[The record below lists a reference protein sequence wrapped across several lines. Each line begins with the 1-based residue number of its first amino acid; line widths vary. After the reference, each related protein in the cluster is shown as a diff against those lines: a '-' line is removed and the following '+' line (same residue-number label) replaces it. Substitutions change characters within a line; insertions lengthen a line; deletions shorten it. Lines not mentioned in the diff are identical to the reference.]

1 VNPEYQ
7 KHGRYFAQT
16 PPGLEELAVEELA
29 EIGAV
34 EPRAGY
40 RALAF
45 EADKATLYRINLRT
59 RLCTHVLAPLLTFDC
74 HSDKYL
80 HRTAMQKIDWD
91 SLMDVDGTLGGASV
105 TGSGQ
110 FLTGTGDASGLK
122 LEIIGGAT
130 GDRGSVVFG
139 RGIADQIFS
148 LLDGYLGTDNLIDAR
163 TDGINN
169 RIDDI
174 NDSRETLARRMAS
187 LEARYLKQF
196 SALDAL
202 LGQMQATSS
211 YLTSQLAALPG
222 AYKPKTS

>member
-1 VNPEYQ
+1 MNPEYQ

-80 HRTAMQKIDWD
+80 HHTAMQKIEWD
-91 SLMDVDGTLGGASV
+91 TLMDVDGTLAVAANVSQSNIRHSQFAAQRLKDAICDQFRDRTGRRPSVDRHSPDLSLNLRIHRNRAVISVDTSGGSLHRRGYRVESV
-105 TGSGQ
+105 EAPLQETIAAAMIRFSGWKGEGVLHDPMCGSG
-110 FLTGTGDASGLK
+110 T
-122 LEIIGGAT
+122 I
-130 GDRGSVVFG
+130 
-139 RGIADQIFS
+139 
-148 LLDGYLGTDNLIDAR
+148 
-163 TDGINN
+163 
-169 RIDDI
+169 
-174 NDSRETLARRMAS
+174 LAEALMA
-187 LEARYLKQF
+187 
-196 SALDAL
+196 
-202 LGQMQATSS
+202 G
-211 YLTSQLAALPG
+211 
-222 AYKPKTS
+222 